1 VRSLADHYQSQV
13 ARPWPDIAEDVRE
26 QVQAV
31 INTTG
36 QFRTAGDV
44 AAFVCQ

>member
-1 VRSLADHYQSQV
+1 M
-13 ARPWPDIAEDVRE
+13 AEGVRE

-31 INTTG
+31 IDTEG

-44 AAFVCQ
+44 SALICR